1 MMVRRIE
8 KPWGYEMLWARTR
21 RYAAKILVIGAGH
34 RLSLQHHRSKDE
46 TLLLLEGEAVLEHE
60 EGPLGLCPHG
70 MERDR
75 SYRIYPGQRHRV
87 TAITDVRLLE
97 VSTPKLWDVVRWE
110 DDYGRAPV
118 PASRARA
125 PHAA

>member
-1 MMVRRIE
+1 MTVRRIE
-8 KPWGYEMLWARTR
+8 KPWGYEMLWARTK

-46 TLLLLEGEAVLEHE
+46 TLLLLEGEAVLELE

-97 VSTPKLWDVVRWE
+97 VSTPRLWDVVRWE
-110 DDYGRAPV
+110 DDYGRATV
-118 PASRARA
+118 PAVRASA